1 MLIRLYI
8 EIRLFRFP
16 IDGEIS
22 PSRFKLDRFLKF
34 IKAALNI
41 FHANLQR
48 KCENSDLIRNKKL
61 DKNNMSLQGNNIEGY
76 IVADHS
82 SP

>member
-41 FHANLQR
+41 LHATY
-48 KCENSDLIRNKKL
+48 KENAKTVS
-61 DKNNMSLQGNNIEGY
+61 
-76 IVADHS
+76 
-82 SP
+82 